1 MRSNH
6 QSYVGSRAKGIK
18 RKALMAGAFLLL
30 PQLCGA
36 TQVPSDT
43 FYECKFIFSDV
54 KTVGISVDPT
64 FMANASLPPIS
75 TTSSGLSGGSTQS
88 LVSGLLG
95 LPAQS
100 YQLELVGTGVIDTSP
115 TAGSL
120 TVATPSGASQPLQI
134 SAVGPGPFVSFTPIV
149 DSCRQNATL
158 ALHNPVKYG
167 LQVILRSGTQG
178 CGGRSSEGQP
188 LANRYDGKLA
198 QCAVVRIPR

>member
-1 MRSNH
+1 MKLKQHRFMGVQASRVRS
-6 QSYVGSRAKGIK
+6 II
-18 RKALMAGAFLLL
+18 AGAFLLL
-30 PQLCGA
+30 PALSGA
-36 TQVPSDT
+36 TQIPSDT

-64 FMANASLPPIS
+64 FMANASLPPFAPSS
-75 TTSSGLSGGSTQS
+75 TGLSGSSTQS

-100 YQLELVGTGVIDTSP
+100 YQLELVGSGVIDTSP
-115 TAGSL
+115 SSGSL
-120 TVATPSGASQPLQI
+120 TVPSPSGASQPLQI

-158 ALHNPVKYG
+158 ALHNPIKYG

-178 CGGRSSEGQP
+178 CGARSSEGQP
-188 LANRYDGKLA
+188 IANRYDGKLA